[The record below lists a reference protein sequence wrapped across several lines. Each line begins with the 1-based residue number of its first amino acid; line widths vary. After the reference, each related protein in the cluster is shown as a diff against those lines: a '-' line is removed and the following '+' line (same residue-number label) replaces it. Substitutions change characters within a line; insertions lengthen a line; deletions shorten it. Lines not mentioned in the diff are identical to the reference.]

1 MYIPKSKYQ
10 QNYTNGGEYITSN
23 NAFYIGPYL
32 ELPNGKYYAG
42 EDINSIGEELKPFN
56 DTNNGTKIPYNRTT
70 ETFKRLNPLYCK
82 KEIKYQNPISTKV
95 RPTQED
101 YLNGS
106 MTRYFGVR
114 IQTGRYFEVNK
125 ETYEKIKAGKEVDK
139 SLYATG
145 YIKWALTGDT
155 EKINGAN
162 LIRNEIIYPSLR
174 TLFVNLTEYK
184 EDDPQ
189 SDLTA
194 KANELSY
201 TDGTPFPE
209 GDKYHLHPTKGPM
222 AGAFHTNK
230 PHAQLIFIEKQES
243 TEQES
248 QEIPKPQEKPKPQK
262 RPLTKSQPRRS
273 SPSPRGGG
281 GY

>member
-1 MYIPKSKYQ
+1 
-10 QNYTNGGEYITSN
+10 
-23 NAFYIGPYL
+23 
-32 ELPNGKYYAG
+32 
-42 EDINSIGEELKPFN
+42 
-56 DTNNGTKIPYNRTT
+56 
-70 ETFKRLNPLYCK
+70 
-82 KEIKYQNPISTKV
+82 
-95 RPTQED
+95 
-101 YLNGS
+101 